1 MCEQQY
7 QAEVLDELKQQDYN
21 TNVGTKGERSVATF
35 VHSFGNSGTNGK
47 VRTVGTEALHY
58 RKA

>member
-35 VHSFGNSGTNGK
+35 VFSRGNS
-47 VRTVGTEALHY
+47 RTDGQVNQVGQETVY
-58 RKA
+58 PW

>member
-35 VHSFGNSGTNGK
+35 VFSRRNSSTDGQVNQ
-47 VRTVGTEALHY
+47 VGQ
-58 RKA
+58 KAVYPW